1 MKYRRLDENNDYSF
15 GHGLADFYIDEPQAV
30 GQSVATRLRLWQGE
44 YFLDLSEGTPYQT
57 EVLGFGTTQ
66 LFDQA
71 IQDRILETEG
81 VDSMESYES
90 NFNTEAR
97 SLDVNTSIN
106 TIYGDIQ
113 LEDVF
118 RGRI

>member
-1 MKYRRLDENNDYSF
+1 MKYRRLDENDDYSF
-15 GHGLADFYIDEPQAV
+15 GHGLADFYIDESEAV
-30 GQSVATRLRLWQGE
+30 GQSVATRLRLWAGE

-57 EVLGFGTTQ
+57 EVLGFGTNQ

-81 VDSMESYES
+81 VDSIETYSSSVDTTTRELS
-90 NFNTEAR
+90 IEA
-97 SLDVNTSIN
+97 SIN
-106 TIYGDIQ
+106 TIYGNIK

-118 RGRI
+118 RGRT